1 MNNSDN
7 QYPQMTYKQAVE
19 YCKYWADQI
28 RYKGLDLLTT
38 DYSEVIGI
46 SYQLAYA
53 LYMQTWID
61 PQKYYHL
68 YRVRIYAISIY
79 NNYTDRASWEKLL
92 ELIDDLLEEYSK
104 NNYPQM
110 TYKQAVKHCKHWA
123 EQIRADGLDLLTTN
137 YVAAIGVSDQLV
149 YPLYMQT
156 WIDPQKYYHL
166 YRVRTYA
173 IDIDYN
179 NYTDR
184 ALWEKL
190 LELIDDLPEE
200 YDKNNQYPQMTYKQA
215 VKHCKHWAEQI
226 RADGLDLLTTDWVA
240 AIGVSDQLAYP
251 LDMQEW
257 ISAPRYPD
265 IYAIRYYA
273 GVVDRDHTDRASWE
287 KLLEL
292 IDKL

>member
-28 RYKGLDLLTT
+28 RHKGLDLLTT
-38 DYSEVIGI
+38 DYGEVMRV
-46 SYQLAYA
+46 SDQLAYA

-68 YRVRIYAISIY
+68 YRVR
-79 NNYTDRASWEKLL
+79 
-92 ELIDDLLEEYSK
+92 
-104 NNYPQM
+104 
-110 TYKQAVKHCKHWA
+110 
-123 EQIRADGLDLLTTN
+123 
-137 YVAAIGVSDQLV
+137 
-149 YPLYMQT
+149 
-156 WIDPQKYYHL
+156 
-166 YRVRTYA
+166 TYA
-173 IDIDYN
+173 INIDYN
-179 NYTDR
+179 NYTNR

-200 YDKNNQYPQMTYKQA
+200 YGKNNQYPQMTYKQA
-215 VKHCKHWAEQI
+215 VKHCKYWADQI
-226 RADGLDLLTTDWVA
+226 RHDGLDLLTTDYGA

-257 ISAPRYPD
+257 ISAQRHPN

-273 GVVDRDHTDRASWE
+273 DVVDRDHTDRSSWE

-292 IDKL
+292 IDRLASIYQ